1 LQKDVISK
9 LNTIFI
15 NLYSKLFSKFTLLSI
30 KDIDLFVIRKNLLN
44 DFAGA
49 WIFYTI
55 FPQLPYLKPKFQNI
69 AQFSP
74 ALGLIIGLIQCLI
87 FKLLIINA
95 WSPVASAI
103 ICLVSGYILTGG
115 LHIDGLMDTFDGIYA
130 NKKKKLKAMKDSR
143 VGSFGVL
150 AMLIFGCIQLASII
164 ELENSLIYSLPI
176 CLFWGRFST
185 LIYIEKFKYISY
197 KSKTFSHKKYWR
209 GLKKETI
216 ISILFLAIIITLNF
230 STSNSYQDIIKH
242 LFLLFISIACSFK
255 VPQVLGTKI
264 GGFNGDTC
272 GACIIICE
280 STLLLT
286 YAIFH

>member
-1 LQKDVISK
+1 M
-9 LNTIFI
+9 
-15 NLYSKLFSKFTLLSI
+15 
-30 KDIDLFVIRKNLLN
+30 KDIYLFVIRKNLLN
-44 DFAGA
+44 NFAGA

-55 FPQLPYLKPKFQNI
+55 FPELPFLKPKFKNI

-74 ALGLIIGLIQCLI
+74 LLGLIIGFIQCLC
-87 FKLLIINA
+87 FKLLIVNSWPPI
-95 WSPVASAI
+95 ASAI

-130 NKKKKLKAMKDSR
+130 NKERMFKAMKDSR

-150 AMLIFGCIQLASII
+150 ALITFSLIQLASII
-164 ELENSLIYSLPI
+164 KLENNLIYSLPI

-197 KSKTFSHKKYWR
+197 KSKTLSHKKYWR
-209 GLKKETI
+209 GFKKEAS
-216 ISILFLAIIITLNF
+216 ISVIFLIIIIILNF
-230 STSNSYQDIIKH
+230 STSNSYKEIIKH
-242 LFLLFISIACSFK
+242 LTLFLISLFCSFQ
-255 VPQVLGTKI
+255 VPFTLGKKI
-264 GGFNGDTC
+264 GGFNGDSC

-280 STLLLT
+280 SLLLFI

>member
-1 LQKDVISK
+1 M
-9 LNTIFI
+9 
-15 NLYSKLFSKFTLLSI
+15 
-30 KDIDLFVIRKNLLN
+30 
-44 DFAGA
+44 
-49 WIFYTI
+49 
-55 FPQLPYLKPKFQNI
+55 KPKFKNI

-74 ALGLIIGLIQCLI
+74 FLGLIIGFIQCLI
-87 FKLLIINA
+87 FKVLIIYS

-150 AMLIFGCIQLASII
+150 AMLIFGFIQLASII
-164 ELENSLIYSLPI
+164 QLENSLIYSLPI

-197 KSKTFSHKKYWR
+197 KSKTLSHKKYWR
-209 GLKKETI
+209 GLKKEAI
-216 ISILFLAIIITLNF
+216 ISIIFLAIIISLDF
-230 STSNSYQDIIKH
+230 SKSNSYQDIFKH
-242 LFLLFISIACSFK
+242 LSLFFISIVCSFK
-255 VPQVLGTKI
+255 VPQVLGKKI
-264 GGFNGDTC
+264 GGFNGDSC

-280 STLLLT
+280 TTLLLT
-286 YAIFH
+286 HAIFH